1 MTVRIAHGGVAA
13 WEIVLSIALVAAT
26 IFGMV
31 KLAARIYTGA
41 VLRIGRRVRLREAW
55 HGAEA

>member
-1 MTVRIAHGGVAA
+1 MI
-13 WEIVLSIALVAAT
+13 LSIALMAAT
-26 IFGMV
+26 IFGLV
-31 KLAARIYTGA
+31 QLAARIYTGA